1 MFSLQA
7 FFADLLPSAS
17 LILDQR
23 PQTRPH
29 WRLPSIF
36 HGDLV
41 ASTVSPRFG
50 LNRTQENDSIR
61 VSFAILSTTVQIFFF
76 VMALFVLIVSF
87 LFTLDLRG
95 NETATTTKIL
105 SYCDLKQMAI
115 PNSEDHH
122 CLSGPQVPSRCHCL
136 QLSNTI
142 KSGHSPSLQPTISL
156 SKFQIISSH
165 VFQNF
170 PHCFQEKKK
179 DPWCVFSK
187 IWCTK
192 NILERQ
198 VDCLKRL
205 PEDFPSFSSV
215 IVEDWLVQRTIT
227 PSTELC
233 TVFQDHI
240 TRLPEL
246 WLPATIWS
254 VPSPRR
260 AHQEHRSSHTK
271 LTPSIID
278 LNLKILLFCMRFC
291 PSHTTAS
298 V

>member
-61 VSFAILSTTVQIFFF
+61 VSFAILSTIIQIFFF

-136 QLSNTI
+136 HCQTI
-142 KSGHSPSLQPTISL
+142 KSGRSPSLQPTISL
-156 SKFQIISSH
+156 SKFQIISSMSSKT
-165 VFQNF
+165 FLIAF
-170 PHCFQEKKK
+170 RKKK
-179 DPWCVFSK
+179 RSLVCFSK

-198 VDCLKRL
+198 VDCLIRL
-205 PEDFPSFSSV
+205 PEDFPSFSCV
-215 IVEDWLVQRTIT
+215 L
-227 PSTELC
+227 
-233 TVFQDHI
+233 
-240 TRLPEL
+240 
-246 WLPATIWS
+246 
-254 VPSPRR
+254 
-260 AHQEHRSSHTK
+260 
-271 LTPSIID
+271 
-278 LNLKILLFCMRFC
+278 
-291 PSHTTAS
+291 
-298 V
+298 

>member
-1 MFSLQA
+1 MLLLSLTNDLRSDHIGDFLPFSTA
-7 FFADLLPSAS
+7 IWLLPLFLRDLAS
-17 LILDQR
+17 IR
-23 PQTRPH
+23 HKRMIPSGS
-29 WRLPSIF
+29 RLPS
-36 HGDLV
+36 
-41 ASTVSPRFG
+41 SRRSSRFF
-50 LNRTQENDSIR
+50 S
-61 VSFAILSTTVQIFFF
+61 F

-136 QLSNTI
+136 HCQTI
-142 KSGHSPSLQPTISL
+142 KSGRSPSLQPTISL
-156 SKFQIISSH
+156 SKFQMISSH

-170 PHCFQEKKK
+170 PHCFLEKKK
-179 DPWCVFSK
+179 ILGVFFPKYGAPRTFWNAKLTASK
-187 IWCTK
+187 DFLRIFHHSAVYC
-192 NILERQ
+192 R
-198 VDCLKRL
+198 DC
-205 PEDFPSFSSV
+205 
-215 IVEDWLVQRTIT
+215 LVQRTIT

-260 AHQEHRSSHTK
+260 AHQEHRLSHTK
-271 LTPSIID
+271 LTASIID

-291 PSHTTAS
+291 PLHTTAS